1 MAFLANL
8 GYLSFSFAHCEF
20 CAHRQG
26 VKYDSLGENILCE
39 VTGLQVKVQH
49 CLYLGHAFDS
59 KQAHLSVP
67 VSCVG
72 ITFNAV
78 ILNQGGLTDIMLLL
92 ALFLAYADSLD
103 SAVGEM
109 KLCAVS

>member
-1 MAFLANL
+1 MALLADL
-8 GYLSFSFAHCEF
+8 GYLSFSFAHCEL

-26 VKYDSLGENILCE
+26 VEHDSLSENIFCE
-39 VTGLQVKVQH
+39 ITGLQVKVQH
-49 CLYLGHAFDS
+49 CLNLGYALGS

-67 VSCVG
+67 VSGMG

-109 KLCAVS
+109 KLCTVS